1 MKQLSDLDNILGL
14 LRKIDEENFDTSFPE
29 ITNKMILVRDEIAE
43 LEKSEF
49 FTQNPDFRK
58 KIDATTKLISE
69 EYDNLISIWR
79 KKISDVSEM
88 LISSTNEKKILSYK
102 R

>member
-1 MKQLSDLDNILGL
+1 MKQLSDLDNILDL
-14 LRKIDEENFDTSFPE
+14 LRKIDEENFDTDFPE
-29 ITNKMILVRDEIAE
+29 ITNKMVLVRNEIAE

-49 FTQNPDFRK
+49 FAQNPDLRK
-58 KIDATTKLISE
+58 KIDASTKLISE